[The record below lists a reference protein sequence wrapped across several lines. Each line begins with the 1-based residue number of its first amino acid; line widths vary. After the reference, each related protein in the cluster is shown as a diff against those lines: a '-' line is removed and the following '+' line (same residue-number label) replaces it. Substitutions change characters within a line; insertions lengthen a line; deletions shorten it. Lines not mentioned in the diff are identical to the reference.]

1 MRIDDY
7 VSGFHSRFP
16 FLDPSILPW
25 QVTAQLPSILE
36 RMVASLSASS
46 FRNWDGVLV
55 HNAATIEAGAMVKPP
70 AVISEGCFIASTAYV
85 RGGVF
90 LDQGVTIG
98 PGCELKT
105 TVIMAGSTLA
115 HFNFVGDSIIG
126 SDVNMEAGAVVANHH
141 NDRGDK
147 EVRIYIRGQEIR
159 TGVEKFGAVIG
170 DHCRLGANSVLSPG
184 TVLERNEVV
193 GRLVL
198 VNQAH
203 R

>member
-1 MRIDDY
+1 MRIHDY
-7 VSGFHSRFP
+7 VSAFHSRFP

-25 QVTAQLPSILE
+25 HVTAQLPSVLE
-36 RMVASLSASS
+36 RLAASLSASGFHDS
-46 FRNWDGVLV
+46 NGVLV
-55 HNAATIEAGAMVKPP
+55 HSAATIEAGAIVKPP

-90 LDQGVTIG
+90 LDRGVIVG
-98 PGCELKT
+98 PGFELKA

-126 SDVNMEAGAVVANHH
+126 SDVNMEAGAVVANRY
-141 NDRGDK
+141 NERRDN

-159 TGVEKFGAVIG
+159 SGVNKFGAVIG
-170 DHCRLGANSVLSPG
+170 DHCRIGANAVLSPG
-184 TVLERNEVV
+184 TVLEPNEVV

-198 VNQAH
+198 INQAP